1 MSASVT
7 DFDHPPADPIEFFR
21 RWLADAATTS
31 LPNPNAATLATIDPD
46 GRPSGRIVLLRG
58 LDEHGAVFF
67 TNRQSRKGEAL
78 AVHPRASLS
87 FHWDPLDRQVR
98 IEGPVTHTSDA
109 ESDAYFAKRPREN
122 QINAWASSQSRPV
135 ANRAALVELQDSM
148 RARFEGEAVPRPP
161 HWGGYRVALDAIE
174 FWQGDKF
181 RMHDRIR
188 YTRQEDGT
196 FVVQRLCP

>member
-161 HWGGYRVALDAIE
+161 HWGGYRVALAHIE
-174 FWQGDKF
+174 FWQGHPARF
-181 RMHDRIR
+181 HDR
-188 YTRQEDGT
+188 
-196 FVVQRLCP
+196 VVYSREGGAWLVTRLCP